1 MTTFNIDS
9 AVEYLISHSHPYS
22 TKYCAK
28 YVADA
33 LNAGNLQFNRQP
45 SAYLYHTNGTL
56 LNLGFKQIS
65 KPINPQKG
73 DIYVQNK
80 TKSHIHGHIAMYS
93 GQQWISDFRQNSDQ
107 VYSSDAGEIYY
118 YRYDNNRNKRL
129 ENEDYQK
136 VKNGDNKINF
146 SNKKSTTEIA
156 KEVINGLWGY
166 GEERKM
172 KLENEG
178 YNYKEIQNE
187 VNRILSN

>member
-9 AVEYLISHSHPYS
+9 AVEYLISHSHTHS

-80 TKSHIHGHIAMYS
+80 TNSHVHGHIAMYS
-93 GQQWISDFRQNSDQ
+93 GQQWISDFRQTTDQ
-107 VYSSDAGEIYY
+107 VYISNVE
-118 YRYDNNRNKRL
+118 
-129 ENEDYQK
+129 EN
-136 VKNGDNKINF
+136 
-146 SNKKSTTEIA
+146 
-156 KEVINGLWGY
+156 L
-166 GEERKM
+166 
-172 KLENEG
+172 L
-178 YNYKEIQNE
+178 
-187 VNRILSN
+187 L